1 MSSRK
6 RKLKWDTT
14 THLWP
19 KSRTLTIPNAGKDI
33 EQQKLS
39 FTVSGDAKEYSRF
52 RSQFGNFLQTHIVL
66 IYNLAITRLGSYLKD
81 LKNLHTMFTAALF
94 IFAKTWKQPRCPSIG
109 EWIKKLWYIQIMEYH
124 SALKRIE
131 LSSSEKIWKNIK
143 CLFLSEA
150 NLKWL
155 YTVWF

>member
-1 MSSRK
+1 M
-6 RKLKWDTT
+6 
-14 THLWP
+14 
-19 KSRTLTIPNAGKDI
+19 
-33 EQQKLS
+33 EQRELS
-39 FTVSGDAKEYSRF
+39 FVAGGDAKEYSRF

-143 CLFLSEA
+143 CLFLSERSQSEMA
-150 NLKWL
+150 T
-155 YTVWF
+155 YYIIPII